1 MILLLISIGMII
13 LTVGTHTVG
22 AAWWLTSLGK
32 RIVKRYHMNQPTRLF
47 RSILSTAFVLI
58 LLHILEAIFWALL
71 FLALPSRGGLDSFHE
86 AMYFSMVT
94 FTTLGYGDITL
105 NADWQLLAGVE
116 GMVGIVV
123 FGLTTAM
130 LFAVI
135 QKCWNISHHKTVQKD
150 QSAQL

>member
-1 MILLLISIGMII
+1 MVLLLISIGMVL
-13 LTVGTHTVG
+13 LTVGIHTVG

-32 RIVKRYHMNQPTRLF
+32 RIVKRYHMHQPTRLF
-47 RSILSTAFVLI
+47 RSILSTACVLI
-58 LLHILEAIFWALL
+58 LLHVLEAFLWALL
-71 FLALPSRGGLDSFHE
+71 FMVLPAQGGLDSFHD
-86 AMYFSMVT
+86 ALYFSMIT

-105 NADWQLLAGVE
+105 NADWQLLTGVE

-135 QKCWNISHHKTVQKD
+135 QKSWNVSHPKTTN
-150 QSAQL
+150 

>member
-32 RIVKRYHMNQPTRLF
+32 RIEKRNRLNKPPHLF
-47 RSILSTAFVLI
+47 TSILSSALVFI
-58 LLHILEAIFWALL
+58 MLHILEAFYWALL
-71 FLALPSRGGLDSFHE
+71 FIISPAHAGLDSLHE

-105 NADWQLLAGVE
+105 NADWQLLAGIE

-123 FGLTTAM
+123 FGLTTAL

-135 QKCWNISHHKTVQKD
+135 QKSWHVSHPKREHG
-150 QSAQL
+150 